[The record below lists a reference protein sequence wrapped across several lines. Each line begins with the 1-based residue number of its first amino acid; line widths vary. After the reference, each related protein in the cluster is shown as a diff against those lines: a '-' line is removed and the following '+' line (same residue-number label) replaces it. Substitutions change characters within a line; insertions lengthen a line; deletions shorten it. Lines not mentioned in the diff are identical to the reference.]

1 MYDIITLYP
10 ARPAGKN
17 ERMGTDMETTVS
29 IWGVRGALPAADRAY
44 MEYGGNT
51 SCVSVSCGGG
61 VLCFDAGSGLL
72 GLMDRLED
80 AGRLDILISHVH
92 MDHILGL
99 YNLSACRVPEIH
111 LYGEARRGAGFL
123 EQLEAVTGR
132 PYWPVGLK
140 DLGGRV
146 MVHEIAAG
154 EHLTLPRQGGEIQV
168 STLRGNHP
176 DGSLLYRAEIGGRSV
191 TYTLDCEMGGSMADS
206 LAAFAWG
213 TSLLIWDANFTRED
227 KQAGWGHSTW
237 EEGLAVGRAAG
248 AERILMTHYSRDYT
262 DEFLRG
268 QERLAQ
274 KECGACAFAREG
286 MVIDL

>member
-1 MYDIITLYP
+1 
-10 ARPAGKN
+10 
-17 ERMGTDMETTVS
+17 MGTTVS
-29 IWGVRGALPAADRAY
+29 IWGVRGALPAADRQY

-51 SCVSVSCGGG
+51 SCVSLNCGGG

-72 GLMDRLED
+72 GLMDRVKETD
-80 AGRLDILISHVH
+80 RLDILISHVH

-99 YNLSACRVPEIH
+99 YGLIGCKAAEIH
-111 LYGEARRGAGFL
+111 IYGEARRGVSFL
-123 EQLEAVTGR
+123 GQLEAVTGR

-140 DLGGRV
+140 DMEGRV
-146 MVHEIAAG
+146 TVHEISPG
-154 EHLTLPRQGGEIQV
+154 DRLTLPREGGEILV

-176 DGSLLYRAEIGGRSV
+176 DGSVLYRAEAGGRSV
-191 TYTLDCEMGGSMADS
+191 AYTLDCEMGGRMADA
-206 LAAFAWG
+206 LA
-213 TSLLIWDANFTRED
+213 D
-227 KQAGWGHSTW
+227 WGHSTW

-248 AERILMTHYSRDYT
+248 AKRILMTHYSRDYT

-286 MVIDL
+286 MVIAL